1 MAKGSLRE
9 VQALLGRKKL
19 AISKVGYIGVETLTL
34 KNAKLSCMI
43 LCDSDCVSLG

>member
-19 AISKVGYIGVETLTL
+19 AISKVGYIGSGVETLTL
-34 KNAKLSCMI
+34 SKTQLY
-43 LCDSDCVSLG
+43 DFV